1 MPHAGNMSGGD
12 FERAAL
18 LRKLLSLEQ
27 AELEQTRRE
36 IAELRRAFPQLLSAP
51 PKKGHH
57 RRQCEMTRISEIVR
71 NGKSATAVDA
81 RVYDQLIRQSN
92 PPHWRPE
99 SVVSAVPH
107 KMLLG
112 GQFRKIVNKMPRTP
126 RRFREQ
132 QGPCASIPGERAN
145 EVKPW

>member
-1 MPHAGNMSGGD
+1 MCMLGSFNFPKGRESLGIEGVFCLLAGSMRRER
-12 FERAAL
+12 ERAAL

-36 IAELRRAFPQLLSAP
+36 IAELRRAFPQLLSE

-81 RVYDQLIRQSN
+81 RVYDQLARQSN

-99 SVVSAVPH
+99 TVVSAVPH

-112 GQFRKIVNKMPRTP
+112 GQFRKIVN
-126 RRFREQ
+126 
-132 QGPCASIPGERAN
+132 S
-145 EVKPW
+145 

>member
-1 MPHAGNMSGGD
+1 MVLRQTTKGLESGGGGTC
-12 FERAAL
+12 RWA
-18 LRKLLSLEQ
+18 
-27 AELEQTRRE
+27 
-36 IAELRRAFPQLLSAP
+36 

-81 RVYDQLIRQSN
+81 RVYDQLARQSN

-99 SVVSAVPH
+99 TVVSAVPH

-112 GQFRKIVNKMPRTP
+112 GQFRKIVN
-126 RRFREQ
+126 
-132 QGPCASIPGERAN
+132 S
-145 EVKPW
+145 